1 MNYAKLIFS
10 CNKIPETEDQTDAFF
25 RRLII
30 INLITQF
37 FGDKE
42 DFNLIQKLTIDEEL
56 TVLLH
61 EVLPR
66 LPRILTEGLWK
77 TISESIE
84 VNYDMYTKGSNP
96 VKSFYEKAI
105 GPNLG
110 GKVSKIEMIEHY
122 YKFCREFSLTPESDQ
137 SFSRKLTDDCHLK
150 SKQFRVSGSERVYC
164 WQDVKLLDWGKEEQ
178 DRLSAL
184 PEFND
189 LSPQEKEALK

>member
-1 MNYAKLIFS
+1 MLSLTVLKKLTGNDEHTGEFKYKKPFKFVNYAKLIFS

-84 VNYDMYTKGSNP
+84 VNYDMYTKG
-96 VKSFYEKAI
+96 K
-105 GPNLG
+105 GL
-110 GKVSKIEMIEHY
+110 
-122 YKFCREFSLTPESDQ
+122 
-137 SFSRKLTDDCHLK
+137 
-150 SKQFRVSGSERVYC
+150 
-164 WQDVKLLDWGKEEQ
+164 
-178 DRLSAL
+178 
-184 PEFND
+184 
-189 LSPQEKEALK
+189 